1 MKDSD
6 RFIPFENLPDR
17 FVESLERISEPP
29 VAPRPAATI
38 VLMRDVEPGI
48 EILLLKRSRSA
59 GFVPGAYVFPGGRV
73 DASDATEDTLSRMD
87 GLTPEAAAERLELP
101 NADPPAIAYYL
112 AALREAFEETGILI
126 GSGPDGEPPRT
137 AAADPTVDAVRD
149 DLMEDRVTFA
159 EVLDRLQCRIDGT
172 SVEYLAHWVTPL
184 PEPRRFDTRFFAA
197 RVPAGSEPIVD
208 PREMTDALWI
218 APADALERSDNG
230 ELPMIF
236 PTIKTLEHLSD
247 YATPEEAITALAAL
261 SVRTIMP
268 TLIVTDTGVRL
279 VVDDDDLE

>member
-1 MKDSD
+1 VKDSD

-159 EVLDRLQCRIDGT
+159 EVLDRLRCRIDGT

>member
-1 MKDSD
+1 VKDSD

-159 EVLDRLQCRIDGT
+159 EVLDRLRCRIDGT

-218 APADALERSDNG
+218 APADALQRSDNG